1 MSAAGVKRAVRNR
14 GAALFAVLVLAVTAA
29 CTGGEDSSPSPSTS
43 SRAGGAADVLA
54 VKIDNVAPAR
64 PHTGL
69 EQADIVYV
77 EQVEAGLSRI
87 LAVYSSDLPPVI
99 GPVRSARE
107 TDLELLRQFDRP
119 TLAFSGAQSRLLPV
133 IDRAPIDAVPPSK
146 APRALFPRA
155 GPARAAQPV
164 SAAGADPVHGLRGG
178 CGGGARAPG
187 RRGPVRRGAGGQP
200 YGPLPVRVGDVHLV
214 SGERAVARLLDGAPA
229 RTVEGERIGAGT
241 VVVQEV
247 DVRESDFR
255 DRSREQHSVHRD
267 RGVGGRGRPAGRPG
281 VRGPVVPEF
290 RRRGHG
296 VQHTRRAARRPRR
309 GAAMDPVRAPRLKRA
324 KGRSGRVGEPHRPDA
339 VAGGFPTAR
348 P

>member
-1 MSAAGVKRAVRNR
+1 MSAAGVKRGVRNR
-14 GAALFAVLVLAVTAA
+14 VAALFAVLVLAVTAA

-107 TDLELLRQFDRP
+107 TDLELLRQFHRP

-146 APRALFPRA
+146 APRAYFR
-155 GPARAAQPV
+155 GPDRPAPHNLYLRPERIPFTASGVDAV
-164 SAAGADPVHGLRGG
+164 AELGLRVGAAPSGG
-178 CGGGARAPG
+178 EPENSRT
-187 RRGPVRRGAGGQP
+187 VRYPSASVTFTWSAGSQ
-200 YGPLPVRVGDVHLV
+200 RWLV
-214 SGERAVARLLDGAPA
+214 SLDGAPA

-241 VVVQEV
+241 VVVQDV

-255 DRSREQHSVHRD
+255 DRSGNNTPFTETVGSGDAVVLR
-267 RGVGGRGRPAGRPG
+267 GGRAYEARWSRSSADADTVFSTPDGRRVDLAE
-281 VRGPVVPEF
+281 GPLWILY
-290 RRRGHG
+290 
-296 VQHTRRAARRPRR
+296 
-309 GAAMDPVRAPRLKRA
+309 APR
-324 KGRSGRVGEPHRPDA
+324 G
-339 VAGGFPTAR
+339 
-348 P
+348 

>member
-1 MSAAGVKRAVRNR
+1 MSAAGVKRGVRNR
-14 GAALFAVLVLAVTAA
+14 VAALFAVLVLAVTAA
-29 CTGGEDSSPSPSTS
+29 CTGGEGSSPSPSTS
-43 SRAGGAADVLA
+43 SRAGEAADVLA

-146 APRALFPRA
+146 APRAYFR
-155 GPARAAQPV
+155 GPDRPAPHNLYLRPERIPFTASGVDAV
-164 SAAGADPVHGLRGG
+164 AELGLRVGAPPPGG
-178 CGGGARAPG
+178 EPEDSRT
-187 RRGPVRRGAGGQP
+187 VRYPSASVTFTWSAGSE
-200 YGPLPVRVGDVHLV
+200 RWLV
-214 SGERAVARLLDGAPA
+214 SLDGTPA

-241 VVVQEV
+241 VVVQDV

-255 DRSREQHSVHRD
+255 DRSGNNTPFTETVGSGDAVVLRD
-267 RGVGGRGRPAGRPG
+267 GRAYEARWSRSSADADTVFSTPDGRRVDLAE
-281 VRGPVVPEF
+281 GPLWILY
-290 RRRGHG
+290 
-296 VQHTRRAARRPRR
+296 
-309 GAAMDPVRAPRLKRA
+309 APR
-324 KGRSGRVGEPHRPDA
+324 G
-339 VAGGFPTAR
+339 
-348 P
+348 

>member
-1 MSAAGVKRAVRNR
+1 MSAAGVKRGVRNR
-14 GAALFAVLVLAVTAA
+14 VAVLFAVLVLAVTAA
-29 CTGGEDSSPSPSTS
+29 CTGGEGSSPSPSTS
-43 SRAGGAADVLA
+43 SHAGEAADVLA

-146 APRALFPRA
+146 APRAYFR
-155 GPARAAQPV
+155 GPDRPAPHNLYLRPERIPFTASGVDAV
-164 SAAGADPVHGLRGG
+164 AELGLRVGAPPPGG
-178 CGGGARAPG
+178 EPEDSRT
-187 RRGPVRRGAGGQP
+187 VRYPSASVTFTWSAGSE
-200 YGPLPVRVGDVHLV
+200 RWLV
-214 SGERAVARLLDGAPA
+214 SLDGTPA
-229 RTVEGERIGAGT
+229 RTVEGERIRAGT
-241 VVVQEV
+241 VVVQDV

-255 DRSREQHSVHRD
+255 DRSGNNTPFTETVGSGDAVVLRD
-267 RGVGGRGRPAGRPG
+267 GRAYEARWSRSSADADTVFSTPDGRRVDLAE
-281 VRGPVVPEF
+281 GPLWILY
-290 RRRGHG
+290 
-296 VQHTRRAARRPRR
+296 
-309 GAAMDPVRAPRLKRA
+309 APR
-324 KGRSGRVGEPHRPDA
+324 G
-339 VAGGFPTAR
+339 
-348 P
+348 